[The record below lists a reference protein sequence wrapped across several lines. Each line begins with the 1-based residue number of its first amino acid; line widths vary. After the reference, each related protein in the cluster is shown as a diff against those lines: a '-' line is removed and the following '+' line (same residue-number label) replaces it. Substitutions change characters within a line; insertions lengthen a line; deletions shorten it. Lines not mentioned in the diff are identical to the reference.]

1 MDLFGD
7 TGTDRP
13 DPVSRFAPLATR
25 MRPNSLEE
33 YAGQKHVIGHGMLL
47 RRMIEEQVIGSV
59 IFYGPPSSGKTTL
72 AHVISNEINA
82 RFLRLNAVLDGVK
95 DLKAVVEQARA
106 EAHASGRRTLLFVD
120 EIHRWNKA
128 QQDALLP
135 HLESGLLTLI
145 GATTENPF
153 YALVGPLLSRC
164 QLFELQPYTVE
175 DITDLIQRA
184 IADEERGLARFK
196 PQVDNEAVRYLAE
209 IAGGDIRNALNALE
223 TAVMTTTADETGN
236 RSVTLDQVKQAVPK
250 RVLKFDRTGDEHY
263 HYASAFIKS
272 MRGSDPDAALYWM
285 AALIESGEDPNFVFR
300 RMLIFCSE
308 DVGLA
313 DPGGTLLIQSLHEA
327 FRKVGMPEGWYFLS
341 HGALY
346 CALAP
351 KSNSTGAVFEVAE
364 HIRKYGVGAVP
375 PHLKDVTANKLE
387 SQYRKSDNPSKE
399 YKYPHEYPGHWV
411 DQLYLPEPLRGTK
424 WYQAVA
430 QGREKSMN
438 DRLHSIK
445 GGLKEDI
452 GD

>member
-7 TGTDRP
+7 TGTGRP

-25 MRPNSLEE
+25 MRPASLAD
-33 YAGQKHVIGHGMLL
+33 YAGQMHVIGEGMLL

-72 AHVISNEINA
+72 AHVISHEINA

-95 DLKAVVEQARA
+95 DLKAVVEQARV
-106 EAHASGRRTLLFVD
+106 EAHSTGRRTLLFVD

-164 QLFELQPYTVE
+164 QLFELHPYAVD
-175 DITDLIQRA
+175 DITQLIKRA
-184 IADEERGLARFK
+184 IVDEERGLARFK
-196 PQVDNEAVRYLAE
+196 PEVEDEAIRYLAE

-223 TAVMTTTADETGN
+223 TAVMTTTPSDAGT
-236 RSVTLDQVKQAVPK
+236 RRVTLGQVKQAVPK

-263 HYASAFIKS
+263 HFASAFIKS

-300 RMLIFCSE
+300 RMLIFSSE

-313 DPGGTLLIQSLHEA
+313 DPGCLLLIQSLHEA

-364 HIRKYGVGAVP
+364 HIRTHGVGAVP

-387 SQYRKSDNPSKE
+387 AQYRRSDNPSKD

-411 DQLYLPEPLRGTK
+411 GQLYLPESLKGQK
-424 WYQAVA
+424 WYRPVE
-430 QGREKSMN
+430 QGREKSLN
-438 DRLHSIK
+438 ERLRTIK
-445 GGLKEDI
+445 GVQKEDG